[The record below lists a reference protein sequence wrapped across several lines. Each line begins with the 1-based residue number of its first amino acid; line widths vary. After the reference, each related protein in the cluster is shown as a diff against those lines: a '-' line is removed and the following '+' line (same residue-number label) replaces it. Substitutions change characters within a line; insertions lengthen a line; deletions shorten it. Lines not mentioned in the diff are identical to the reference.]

1 MNAQQTIARS
11 APGFRPDTGLIL
23 GSGLGGLASAISAVA
38 TIPYGDMPGFPVPS
52 PGGHKGRLVL
62 GWLGGRRVA
71 CMQGRCH
78 LYEGVPARDLAVPV
92 RTLKALGC
100 GELIV
105 TNAAGSL
112 HLSRRPGTIMAIS
125 DHINLMGA
133 NPLTGG
139 RAIGDGPRFVPMNQ
153 AYDPRL
159 RALAARAAKD
169 VGVALSE
176 GVYLAVA
183 GPNFETPAEIRAF
196 RTLGADAVGMSTVP
210 EVLVARQAGM
220 AVLGLSLMTNFAA
233 GMVARAPSAAEV
245 EETAAVAAD
254 DMRHLVTAILE
265 RLQKRPA
272 GAPRASQP
280 RLQRSSQAPSTSLKK
295 RSLTIK
301 PKAS

>member
-1 MNAQQTIARS
+1 MNAQQTIARR
-11 APGFRPDTGLIL
+11 APGFRPDTGIIL
-23 GSGLGGLASAISAVA
+23 GSGLGGIAKAISTIA
-38 TIPYGDMPGFPVPS
+38 TIPYSELAGFPVPS
-52 PGGHKGRLVL
+52 PGGHEGQLVL

-78 LYEGVPARDLAVPV
+78 LYEGVAARDLAVPV

-112 HLSRRPGTIMAIS
+112 RMTRRPGTIMAIS

-139 RAIGDGPRFVPMNQ
+139 RAIG

-159 RALAARAAKD
+159 RAIAAKAAAD
-169 VGVALSE
+169 AGIALSE

-233 GMVARAPSAAEV
+233 GMVRRAPSAAEV
-245 EETAAVAAD
+245 EETAARAAE
-254 DMRHLVTAILE
+254 DMRHLIAGFLE
-265 RLQKRPA
+265 RLAKQPARPVR
-272 GAPRASQP
+272 APQP
-280 RLQRSSQAPSTSLKK
+280 RLQRSSQAPSAALKK
-295 RSLTIK
+295 RSVTIK
-301 PKAS
+301 PKVS

>member
-1 MNAQQTIARS
+1 MNALQTINRR
-11 APGFRPDTGLIL
+11 APGFRPDTGIIL

-38 TIPYGDMPGFPVPS
+38 TIPYGDIPGFPVPAA
-52 PGGHKGRLVL
+52 GGHKGHLVL

-71 CMQGRCH
+71 CMQGRVH
-78 LYEGVPARDLAVPV
+78 LYEGAQARDLAIPI

-112 HLSRRPGTIMAIS
+112 RLARRPGAIMAIS

-133 NPLTGG
+133 NPLIGG
-139 RAIGDGPRFVPMNQ
+139 RGIGQGPRFVPMNE

-159 RALAARAAKD
+159 RAVAARAARD
-169 VGVALSE
+169 AGIAISE
-176 GVYLAVA
+176 GVYLAVT

-210 EVLVARQAGM
+210 EVLVARQSGM

-233 GMVARAPSAAEV
+233 GMVRRAPSAAEV
-245 EETAAVAAD
+245 EETAARAAD
-254 DMRHLVTAILE
+254 DMRHLITGILE
-265 RLQKRPA
+265 RIGRQPLPA
-272 GAPRASQP
+272 PQA
-280 RLQRSSQAPSTSLKK
+280 RLQRSSQAPSAALKK
-295 RSLTIK
+295 RSITIK

>member
-1 MNAQQTIARS
+1 MNAQQTIARR
-11 APGFRPDTGLIL
+11 APGFRPDTGIIL
-23 GSGLGGLASAISAVA
+23 GSGLGGLASAISAIA
-38 TIPYGDMPGFPVPS
+38 TIPYSEIPGFPVPS
-52 PGGHKGRLVL
+52 AGGHKGRLVL

-78 LYEGVPARDLAVPV
+78 LYEGIAARDLAVPV

-112 HLSRRPGTIMAIS
+112 RMTRRPGAIMAIS

-139 RAIGDGPRFVPMNQ
+139 RAIGDGPRFVPMNG
-153 AYDPRL
+153 AYDARL
-159 RALAARAAKD
+159 RALAARAAAD
-169 VGVALSE
+169 AGIALSE

-233 GMVARAPSAAEV
+233 GMVRRPPSAAEV
-245 EETAAVAAD
+245 EETAARAAD
-254 DMRHLVTAILE
+254 DMRHLVTGFLE
-265 RLQKRPA
+265 RLARQPA
-272 GAPRASQP
+272 NPLRAPQA
-280 RLQRSSQAPSTSLKK
+280 RLQRSSQAPSSALKK
-295 RSLTIK
+295 RSVTIK

>member
-1 MNAQQTIARS
+1 MNALQTITRRT
-11 APGFRPDTGLIL
+11 PGFRPDTGIIL
-23 GSGLGGLASAISAVA
+23 GSGLGGLASAVAAIA
-38 TIPYGDMPGFPVPS
+38 TIPYSEIPGFPVPTA
-52 PGGHKGRLVL
+52 GGHKGRLVL

-71 CMQGRCH
+71 CMEGRVH
-78 LYEGVPARDLAVPV
+78 LYEGAAARDLAVPI

-112 HLSRRPGTIMAIS
+112 HLARRPGTIMAIS

-139 RAIGDGPRFVPMNQ
+139 RKVGDGPRFVPMND

-159 RALAARAAKD
+159 RSLAARAAED
-169 VGVALSE
+169 AGIALSE

-233 GMVARAPSAAEV
+233 GMVRRPPSAAEV
-245 EETAAVAAD
+245 EETASRAAD
-254 DMRHLVTAILE
+254 DMRHLITGVLE
-265 RLQKRPA
+265 RLVARPA
-272 GAPRASQP
+272 AKPRPAVPYTIKRRAPR
-280 RLQRSSQAPSTSLKK
+280 T
-295 RSLTIK
+295 TT
-301 PKAS
+301 